1 MKLNESQLR
10 RLIRGL
16 ITEQSQVIAYENA
29 GQGAGAIVWEFRIN
43 GEVIDLNQYLTDMGY
58 FNDQYEIA
66 DDDVDLVN
74 VVMDL
79 LRGHG
84 VTHVQSNNADVVRN
98 PGQIIP
104 VEQYEQEV
112 RDAFDY
118 GI

>member
-10 RLIRGL
+10 RLVRGL
-16 ITEQSQVIAYENA
+16 ITEQSQVIAYEGA

-43 GEVIDLNQYLTDMGY
+43 DRIIDMNQYLTDVGY

-66 DDDVDLVN
+66 DDDVDGVN
-74 VVMDL
+74 IIMDL
-79 LRGHG
+79 LRSHG
-84 VTHVQSNNADVVRN
+84 TTHVQSNNADVVRN

-104 VEQYEQEV
+104 IEQYEQEV
-112 RDAFDY
+112 RDAYEY